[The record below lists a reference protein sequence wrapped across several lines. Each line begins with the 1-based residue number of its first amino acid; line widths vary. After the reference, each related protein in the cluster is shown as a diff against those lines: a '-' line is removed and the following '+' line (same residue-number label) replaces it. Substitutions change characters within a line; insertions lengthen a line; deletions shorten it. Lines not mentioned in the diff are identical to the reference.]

1 MKKGFTFLLAIV
13 CVIAFCMVPAAAS
26 TVDAADTADDD
37 LVISAL
43 DIPVY
48 GPKGSATGTIV
59 QGQMKTYSY
68 QIQSAE
74 TEMDI
79 QLSWGSTSNNL
90 ALMFTSP
97 SGVIYGAYDD
107 YYDSSIPNARF
118 GIHVESAGAVLP
130 YGTWEFDVMGK
141 SVTGTETFTLIIN
154 SN

>member
-1 MKKGFTFLLAIV
+1 MKKGFAFLLAII
-13 CVIAFCMVPAAAS
+13 CLIAFCMVPASAA
-26 TVDAADTADDD
+26 TVDAADTVEDE

-59 QGQMKTYSY
+59 QGQIKTYSF
-68 QIQSAE
+68 E
-74 TEMDI
+74 VTPGDTEMDI

-90 ALMFTSP
+90 ALTFTSP
-97 SGVIYGAYDD
+97 TGRIYGPYDD
-107 YYDSSIPNARF
+107 YAESSTPNARF
-118 GIHVESAGAVLP
+118 TIHVESAGAVLP
-130 YGTWEFDVMGK
+130 HGTWIFDVRGK

>member
-26 TVDAADTADDD
+26 TVDAADTVDD
-37 LVISAL
+37 LVISVL
-43 DIPVY
+43 EIPVY

-59 QGQMKTYSY
+59 QGQMKTYSF
-68 QIQSAE
+68 E
-74 TEMDI
+74 VTPGDTEMDI
-79 QLSWGSTSNNL
+79 QLSWGSTANNL

-97 SGVIYGAYDD
+97 SGVTYGAYDD
-107 YYDSSIPNARF
+107 YAESSIPNARF
-118 GIHVESAGAVLP
+118 TIHVESAGAVLP
-130 YGTWEFDVMGK
+130 HGTWIFDVLGK